1 MTGVVKQSGLGID
14 SGGNVWVTNRIAN
27 SAAGKAVLDD
37 LLRTLRS
44 KGYDDELLVRTMFS
58 GSVTLLRPDG
68 SEHPGS
74 SRVATDTLQII
85 ASSGERG
92 LRWNSLLLV
101 GHGCAALNL
110 PISPPPG
117 PRERA
122 LLRWRHSLF

>member
-58 GSVTLLRPDG
+58 GGAPYCGRMEANILAPHGSPPIRFKLLR
-68 SEHPGS
+68 HPGN
-74 SRVATDTLQII
+74 A
-85 ASSGERG
+85 G
-92 LRWNSLLLV
+92 
-101 GHGCAALNL
+101 
-110 PISPPPG
+110 
-117 PRERA
+117 
-122 LLRWRHSLF
+122 